1 MHQGPVKSE
10 RSILVQEHGHGCG
23 RDDLGN
29 AGQVIH
35 SRRDNKRRLRIV
47 SKSAN
52 PIERDYLTLCQHAK
66 NGARECL
73 FPDGLVQNRV
83 SLGKPKALRRS
94 RSGDGYER
102 GRHTQIGFG
111 LDYASSPQTNPTEG
125 APDRAQDPSIL
136 KHRGLQ
142 GMSIQS
148 RLVAIGL
155 VAGMVSIHALAQQ
168 GSTQAPAAVPQPAA
182 AAPTYTVPAGTKI
195 LLSLKNGINTKTA
208 QQGDGVYLVS
218 SFPVVGNSRVM
229 VPVGVYV
236 QGVVDR
242 VQRPGRVK
250 GRAQLDLHFT
260 TMIFPNGQVVEVPG
274 VLNSLPGS
282 DGPKVKGSEG
292 TVEQAGNK
300 GRDVGNVLKGA
311 AIGAEGGVLGGAAT
325 GNVAKGVGYGGL
337 AGAAAGTIYTL
348 FTRGNDIVIP
358 SGTSVEMV
366 LQRSLILQE
375 SQLAGADE
383 SRGQAQMAPAG
394 QRQPMAKPRQRIL
407 CPFGSPGCN

>member
-1 MHQGPVKSE
+1 M
-10 RSILVQEHGHGCG
+10 
-23 RDDLGN
+23 
-29 AGQVIH
+29 
-35 SRRDNKRRLRIV
+35 
-47 SKSAN
+47 
-52 PIERDYLTLCQHAK
+52 T
-66 NGARECL
+66 
-73 FPDGLVQNRV
+73 
-83 SLGKPKALRRS
+83 
-94 RSGDGYER
+94 
-102 GRHTQIGFG
+102 
-111 LDYASSPQTNPTEG
+111 
-125 APDRAQDPSIL
+125 
-136 KHRGLQ
+136 
-142 GMSIQS
+142 IQS

-155 VAGMVSIHALAQQ
+155 VVGMASIQALAQQ
-168 GSTQAPAAVPQPAA
+168 AVTQAPAVAAPQAAA

-218 SFPVVGNSRVM
+218 SFPVVGHSRVM

-274 VLNSLPGS
+274 VLDSLPGS

-311 AIGAEGGVLGGAAT
+311 AIGAEGGGVIDGVANGK
-325 GNVAKGVGYGGL
+325 VAKGLGYGGL

-366 LQRSLILQE
+366 LQRPLILQE
-375 SQLAGADE
+375 SQLANADE

-394 QRQPMAKPRQRIL
+394 QQQPMAKPRQRIL

>member
-1 MHQGPVKSE
+1 MTV
-10 RSILVQEHGHGCG
+10 
-23 RDDLGN
+23 
-29 AGQVIH
+29 
-35 SRRDNKRRLRIV
+35 
-47 SKSAN
+47 
-52 PIERDYLTLCQHAK
+52 
-66 NGARECL
+66 
-73 FPDGLVQNRV
+73 
-83 SLGKPKALRRS
+83 
-94 RSGDGYER
+94 
-102 GRHTQIGFG
+102 
-111 LDYASSPQTNPTEG
+111 
-125 APDRAQDPSIL
+125 
-136 KHRGLQ
+136 HR
-142 GMSIQS
+142 

-155 VAGMVSIHALAQQ
+155 VAGMAAIPGWA
-168 GSTQAPAAVPQPAA
+168 QAPAAAAQPAA
-182 AAPTYTVPAGTKI
+182 PTFIVPAGTKI

-218 SFPVVGNSRVM
+218 TFPVVGNARVM

-260 TMIFPNGQVVEVPG
+260 TMVFPNGQVVEVPG

-282 DGPKVKGSEG
+282 DGPKVKGNEG
-292 TVEQAGNK
+292 TVEQAGSK
-300 GRDVGNVLKGA
+300 GRDVANVLKGA

-366 LQRSLILQE
+366 LQRPLILQE
-375 SQLAGADE
+375 SQLASAEE
-383 SRGQAQMAPAG
+383 SRPMAPAG
-394 QRQPMAKPRQRIL
+394 QQQPMAKPRQRIL